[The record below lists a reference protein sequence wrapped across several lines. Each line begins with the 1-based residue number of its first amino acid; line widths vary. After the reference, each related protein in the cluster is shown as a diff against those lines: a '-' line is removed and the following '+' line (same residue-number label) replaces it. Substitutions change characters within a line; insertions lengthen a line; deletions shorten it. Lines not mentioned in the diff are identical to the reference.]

1 MRVYHFVNEKFG
13 LENILRRRLKIARI
27 NELNDPFEFLATEAS
42 NATVRRAFLAVK
54 VQQAISTG
62 ILCFSEAWTNPVQ
75 WSHYA
80 NHHQGICMG
89 FDVPDNQ
96 LKAVSYVR
104 ERLLLDW
111 PKMQSDPAFGEEFM
125 SQVISTKF
133 EHWSYEQEM
142 RSFVRLDPATEENGL
157 FFMDF
162 SPDIRLSEIIVG
174 HCSPITRNQLKDV
187 LGNLAS
193 EVRCLKARLAFKTF
207 EVTEQKL
214 GSIWR

>member
-1 MRVYHFVNEKFG
+1 MRVYHFVNEQFG
-13 LENILRRRLKIARI
+13 LENIQRRRLKIARI

-42 NATVRRAFLAVK
+42 NATVRRAFLAIK
-54 VQQAISTG
+54 VQQALSTG
-62 ILCFSEAWTNPVQ
+62 ILCFSKAWNNPVQ

-80 NHHQGICMG
+80 NHHKGICMG
-89 FDVPDNQ
+89 FDVSDNQ
-96 LKAVSYVR
+96 LKAVSYVS
-104 ERLLLDW
+104 ERLLFNW
-111 PKMQSDPAFGEEFM
+111 PKMQSDPAFAEEFM

-174 HCSPITRNQLKDV
+174 HCSPITRNQVKQA
-187 LGNLAS
+187 LGDLAS
-193 EVRCLKARLAFKTF
+193 EVRCLKARLAFKKF
-207 EVTEQKL
+207 DVTKQEL
-214 GSIWR
+214 DSIWR